1 MRAAERRVSPSP
13 LADEATEPEPRP
25 AAATLHIV
33 ATPLGNLGDLTA
45 RARACLASVPVVACE
60 DTRVTRRLL
69 SHIGSSPRVLSVR
82 EANEEAGAEAVLGH
96 LRAGRSVAYC
106 SDAGTPGVSDPG
118 AVLVARVRAAG
129 FRIEP
134 IAGPSAVAAALS
146 VAGFPSSRYHFA
158 GFLPPRP
165 RDRRLAL
172 AELAPLTCP
181 VVVYESPHRMNAF
194 LSDAHAELGERE
206 VVIGRELTKRHE
218 EIVCGRLGAIPG
230 REWRGELTIVL
241 AGCAAAEVAP
251 GRGGRSAP
259 AGGQGTEELSAWIIR
274 RLAETPGIRA
284 RELAREAARAFAI
297 RGGDAYR
304 AVLAARGGG
313 DTPGED
319 DPRE

>member
-1 MRAAERRVSPSP
+1 MRAAERRVSSISRR
-13 LADEATEPEPRP
+13 DEASEFVLRPES
-25 AAATLHIV
+25 ATLFMV
-33 ATPLGNLGDLTA
+33 ATPLGNLGDLTE
-45 RARACLASVPVVACE
+45 RARACLAAVPVVACE

-69 SHIGSSPRVLSVR
+69 AHIGVSPRVFSVR

-96 LRAGRSVAYC
+96 LRAGKSVAYC
-106 SDAGTPGVSDPG
+106 TDAGTPGVSDPG

-129 FRIEP
+129 FRVAP
-134 IAGPSAVAAALS
+134 VAGPSAVATALS

-158 GFLPPRP
+158 GFLPSRP

-172 AELAPLTCP
+172 AELAPYTCP
-181 VVVYESPHRMNAF
+181 VVIYESPHRMNAF

-218 EIVCGRLGAIPG
+218 EVVFGRLGAIPE

-251 GRGGRSAP
+251 GRGSKA
-259 AGGQGTEELSAWIIR
+259 AQSGGQGAEDLSAWIIR

-304 AVLAARGGG
+304 AVLAARGRG
-313 DTPGED
+313 DRPGEG
-319 DPRE
+319 DPRP